1 MSSAKK
7 IRVVELG
14 DVSIV
19 RPEPES
25 VPEDWELAY
34 IKYDAETRNNPSE
47 KWLQLVPQTQATD
60 YCRGFIKREDFFT
73 FFETAIAHEE
83 YFDALKNYA
92 PYYFRKEGDPE
103 APNRRWG
110 VVMQYFKDW
119 WLFTKYDVDR
129 NTHDSLSLLY
139 LIVTNRAKYKYALD
153 GDISRAYALMNKELI
168 EARVNP

>member
-1 MSSAKK
+1 MGCRYFQVSKLVMSSAKK

-60 YCRGFIKREDFFT
+60 YCRGFIKREDFFSLVSLIRYICCNR
-73 FFETAIAHEE
+73 EISNVPV
-83 YFDALKNYA
+83 KNIIIC
-92 PYYFRKEGDPE
+92 R
-103 APNRRWG
+103 
-110 VVMQYFKDW
+110 
-119 WLFTKYDVDR
+119 
-129 NTHDSLSLLY
+129 
-139 LIVTNRAKYKYALD
+139 I
-153 GDISRAYALMNKELI
+153 
-168 EARVNP
+168 